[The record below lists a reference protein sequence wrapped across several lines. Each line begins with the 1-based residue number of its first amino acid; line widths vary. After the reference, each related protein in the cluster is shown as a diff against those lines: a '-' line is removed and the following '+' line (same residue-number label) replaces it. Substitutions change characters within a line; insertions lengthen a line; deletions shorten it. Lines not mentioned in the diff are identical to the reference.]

1 MRRSNLLSCEATD
14 VPNWSFV
21 GSNVPVRNEST
32 MIYHFIVDS
41 FLTGTLK
48 VTNDQLPK
56 LEMSTNFELNK
67 NNKGGPPP
75 LFFVKDLFF
84 FCKRVLDGSSSFVT

>member
-1 MRRSNLLSCEATD
+1 MRRSNQLSCEATD
-14 VPNWSFV
+14 VRNWSFV

-32 MIYHFIVDS
+32 MIYHLIVDS

-48 VTNDQLPK
+48 LTNVQLPK

-67 NNKGGPPP
+67 NNKGGTP
-75 LFFVKDLFF
+75 FFDKDFFF
-84 FCKRVLDGSSSFVT
+84 FCKSVLDGTSSFVT